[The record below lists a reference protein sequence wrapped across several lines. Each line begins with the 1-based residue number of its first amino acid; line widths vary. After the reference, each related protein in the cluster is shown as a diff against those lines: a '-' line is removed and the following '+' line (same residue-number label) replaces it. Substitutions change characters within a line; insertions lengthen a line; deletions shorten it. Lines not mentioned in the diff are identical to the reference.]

1 MLWAVDMHES
11 MFTKNRKTEII
22 IIMNFFPR

>member
-1 MLWAVDMHES
+1 MLWAVDMHKS
-11 MFTKNRKTEII
+11 MFTKNRNTEII